1 MIRVADYIARRVA
14 EAGIKHV
21 FMITGGGAMHLN
33 DAIGKAE
40 GLRYVCNH
48 HEQACAMAADG
59 YARISGDVGVCCV
72 TTGPGGTNT
81 ITGVLGQWLDSVP
94 AMYVSGQV
102 RTDVTVASTGL
113 PLRQLGDQEADIVR
127 MVESITKYAV
137 LVTDPRTIRYHFEK
151 ALHLARSG
159 RPGPV
164 WLDVPLNVQAAQIE
178 ETTLEGYDPR
188 EDEAAVTFDMPRVK
202 EQVAELV
209 ERLRRAERPVL
220 LAGAGVRLG
229 GAYEELQRIVERL
242 NIPVLVAWDAID
254 LMASDHPL
262 YFGRPSTLGQR
273 PANFIFQNADL
284 LLSVGCRL
292 NVRQIGYTFDSV
304 ARAAYKVVV
313 DIDPHELQKR
323 TLVPDMPIHAD
334 AKAFF
339 GMLDRAVDAEP
350 LAPKSD
356 WLMWCAERVRRYP
369 VVLPEYREETET
381 VNPYVFCDILSDHLD
396 AEDVVVSSDGASC
409 VVPIHALRMK
419 RGQRYVVNSGCASM
433 GFGLPAAIGACF
445 AHGRRTICLEG
456 DGSIQLNI
464 QELQTVFHH
473 QLPLKIF
480 VFNNDGYLSIRTT
493 QKSFFNENYV
503 GEGARSG
510 VSFPD
515 YTKLAEAYSIP
526 SIRIQSHAELTERLA
541 AVLDAPGP
549 ALCDVIMTPEQMFSP
564 RVSSQKLPD
573 GRMISKPL
581 EDMFP
586 FLDRA
591 EFLENMIIA
600 PWEPEQ
606 QPQAPKKQTIPE
618 PMSQ

>member
-1 MIRVADYIARRVA
+1 MMRVADYIARRIA
-14 EAGIKHV
+14 EAGVRHV

-33 DAIGKAE
+33 DALGRVA
-40 GLRYVCNH
+40 GLQYICNH

-59 YARISGDVGVCCV
+59 YARITGNLGVCCV

-94 AMYVSGQV
+94 ALYVSGQV

-113 PLRQLGDQEADIVR
+113 PLRQLGDQEADIVA

-137 LVTDPRTIRYHFEK
+137 LVTDPLSVRYHFEK
-151 ALHLARSG
+151 AVHLARTG

-164 WLDVPLNVQAAQIE
+164 WLDIPLNVQATMIDEADL
-178 ETTLEGYDPR
+178 TPYDPR
-188 EDEAAVTFDMPRVK
+188 EDAVEFDLTKIEA
-202 EQVAELV
+202 QVAELIGRV
-209 ERLRRAERPVL
+209 RAAERPVL

-229 GAYEELQRIVERL
+229 NAYDGLQRVADKL
-242 NIPVLVAWDAID
+242 NIPVLTAWDAID

-262 YFGRPSTLGQR
+262 FFGRPSTLGQR

-304 ARAAYKVVV
+304 ARAAYKAVV
-313 DIDPHELQKR
+313 DIDPVELKKK

-334 AKAFF
+334 AKVFF
-339 GMLDRAVDAEP
+339 EILERQLGDES
-350 LAPKSD
+350 LASKTD
-356 WLMWCAERVRRYP
+356 WLAWCAERVRRYP
-369 VVLPEYREETET
+369 VVLEEYRAETEH
-381 VNPYVFCDILSDHLD
+381 VNPYVFCDVLADHLA
-396 AEDVVVSSDGASC
+396 AEDVVVSSDGSSC
-409 VVPIHALRMK
+409 VIPIQALRMQ

-464 QELQTVFHH
+464 QELQTVVHH
-473 QLPLKIF
+473 KLPLKIF

-515 YTKLAEAYSIP
+515 LTKLAEAYGIKSV
-526 SIRIQSHAELTERLA
+526 RIHNHAELGEKLA
-541 AVLDAPGP
+541 EVLSSPGP
-549 ALCDVIMTPEQMFSP
+549 VLCDVIMTPEQMFSP

-573 GRMISKPL
+573 GRMVSKPL

-586 FLDRA
+586 FLERA
-591 EFLENMIIA
+591 EFLENMIIPEWEAAGQPA
-600 PWEPEQ
+600 PV
-606 QPQAPKKQTIPE
+606 QPAKETEPE